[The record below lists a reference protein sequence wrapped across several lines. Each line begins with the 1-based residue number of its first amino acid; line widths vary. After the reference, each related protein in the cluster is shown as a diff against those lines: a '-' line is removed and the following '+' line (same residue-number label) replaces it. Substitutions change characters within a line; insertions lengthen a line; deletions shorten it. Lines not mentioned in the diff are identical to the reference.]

1 MIPMDGAKSKRKRW
15 VRLIILIIGIT
26 ILAVIVQRIVFASRY
41 TVISPIPDTPITQH
55 TQKSKPF
62 TLFKKTKNA
71 DDLTDK
77 INTAIDE
84 SWTDYSIVVEDYTS
98 DFALNISEGEIFI
111 AASVN
116 KIPIL
121 AALYYYAG
129 KGEIDLD
136 RDITVQEADIQ
147 DYGTGSLR
155 YEKPGSVYSI
165 KTLAKLMIKQ
175 SDNTAAYILANHI
188 VGFDKLSAAISQ
200 WGMVQT
206 DMVENKTSNRDI
218 AKIMRLIYEG
228 KITNQA
234 ATLEMLSFL
243 KDTDHETRL
252 PANLPDT
259 TMTYHKIGTEV
270 GVIHD
275 AGVVTDGKHT
285 YYVGIFTSGTE
296 ESEETDKQF
305 AVISKIIYDFMKQ

>member
-1 MIPMDGAKSKRKRW
+1 MDGARTKRKRW
-15 VRLIILIIGIT
+15 MRFIALLTGIGIT
-26 ILAVIVQRIVFASRY
+26 TVSLYKLLFGSRQ
-41 TVISPIPDTPITQH
+41 TVISPIPDSVVTVQRTPQP
-55 TQKSKPF
+55 KNF
-62 TLFKKTKNA
+62 TLFKKQKSA
-71 DDLTDK
+71 DALTDK
-77 INTAIDE
+77 INNAIDD
-84 SWTDYSIVVEDYTS
+84 SWNDYSIVVEDYTS
-98 DFALNISEGEIFI
+98 DFALNISEGEIFV

-121 AALYYYAG
+121 AALYYYAN

-136 RDITVQEADIQ
+136 RDITVQQADIQ
-147 DYGTGSLR
+147 DYGTGSIR
-155 YEKPGSVYSI
+155 YEKPGGVYSV

-188 VGFDKLSAAISQ
+188 IGYDELKAAVAQ
-200 WGMVQT
+200 WGLVQT
-206 DMVENKTSNRDI
+206 DMDTNKTSNRDI

-228 KITNQA
+228 KVTNQA

-252 PANLPDT
+252 PANLPDNVT
-259 TMTYHKIGTEV
+259 TYHKIGTEV

-285 YYVGIFTSGTE
+285 YYIGLFTNGTP

-305 AVISKIIYDFMKQ
+305 ATISKVVYDYMKR